1 MIPTRRVKTGNRDSR
16 DLLFLAFSVARGGIC
31 VIKTKSMRRL
41 QNAIPAYSHVLIGIY
56 YACIFCY
63 AIVGYKTPA

>member
-1 MIPTRRVKTGNRDSR
+1 MHF
-16 DLLFLAFSVARGGIC
+16 LLHAGGIC
-31 VIKTKSMRRL
+31 VIMTKSMRRL
-41 QNAIPAYSHVLIGIY
+41 QNAIPAYSYVLIGIY

>member
-1 MIPTRRVKTGNRDSR
+1 MHF
-16 DLLFLAFSVARGGIC
+16 LLHAGGIC

-41 QNAIPAYSHVLIGIY
+41 QNAIPAYSYVLIGIY
-56 YACIFCY
+56 YACIFYY